1 MGVGSESRP
10 VAVVGA
16 GVMGTGIATTV
27 LGSGRPV
34 VLVDNDPA
42 ALDRAAHTVPLQ
54 LRHARLMNAVP
65 ADGRPG
71 RLATATSVREL
82 DGVSAVIEAV
92 SEHLATKTAIL
103 VEVAGVVGADVPLVT
118 NTSGIPIDELAGAL
132 PRPHQLV
139 GTHFMNPA
147 YLIDLVEV
155 IRGPRTGEATMAAL
169 RALLAG
175 LRRRAVEVRD
185 SPGFVTSRLLHPM
198 LNDAARLVGDGI
210 ATADEVDALMQGCLG
225 HRTGPLRTAD
235 LIGLDNLVDSLAA
248 LYERTGEQRYRPCEQ
263 LTAKVRDGHLGRKS
277 GRGFYDY
284 TEVLS

>member
-1 MGVGSESRP
+1 MRIESESRP

-16 GVMGTGIATTV
+16 GVMGAGIATTV
-27 LGSGRPV
+27 LGSGLPV

-42 ALDRAAHTVPLQ
+42 ALDRAEHTIPLQ
-54 LRHARLMNAVP
+54 LRHAQLMNAAP
-65 ADGRPG
+65 SGGQPG
-71 RLATATSVREL
+71 RLVTTTSVREL

-92 SEHLATKTAIL
+92 SEHLTTKARIL
-103 VEVAGVVGADVPLVT
+103 VEVADVVGAEVPLVT
-118 NTSGIPIDELAGAL
+118 NTSGIPIDELADAL

-155 IRGPRTGEATMAAL
+155 IRGPRTADATMAAL
-169 RALLAG
+169 MALLAG